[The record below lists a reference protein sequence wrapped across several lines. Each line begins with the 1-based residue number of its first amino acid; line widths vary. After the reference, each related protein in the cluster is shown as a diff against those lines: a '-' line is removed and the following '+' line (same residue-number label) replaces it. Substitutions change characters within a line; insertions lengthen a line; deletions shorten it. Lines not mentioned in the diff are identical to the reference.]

1 MAVTVSP
8 QAVRAWRLAAGESQ
22 AEFAAR
28 IGRSRECV
36 AAIEAGRNRPS
47 ARTERLLREA
57 LAAIEAELAGGRP

>member
-22 AEFAAR
+22 TEFGAR

-36 AAIEAGRNRPS
+36 AAIEAGRNRPG
-47 ARTERLLREA
+47 AKTERRLREA
-57 LAAIEAELAGGRP
+57 LAEIETELSGAGS